1 MSTKEMA
8 YHMIDMLT
16 EEQLNAIIVV
26 LTGMTKGN
34 NSADTEKYQTV
45 SDESVNLVSKR
56 LIEKNLEAY
65 KELAL

>member
-8 YHMIDMLT
+8 YHMIDTLT

-34 NSADTEKYQTV
+34 KSADDEKYQTV

-65 KELAL
+65 KELAK

>member
-8 YHMIDMLT
+8 YHMIDTLT

-34 NSADTEKYQTV
+34 NSADTEKYQTA
-45 SDESVNLVSKR
+45 SDETVNLVSKR